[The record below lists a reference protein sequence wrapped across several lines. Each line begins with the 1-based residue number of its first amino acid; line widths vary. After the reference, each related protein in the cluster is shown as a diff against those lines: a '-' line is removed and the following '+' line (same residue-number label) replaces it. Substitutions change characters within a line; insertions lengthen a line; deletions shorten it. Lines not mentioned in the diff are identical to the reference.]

1 MEQVNQQQIVT
12 IDRGLFLVRYAA
24 AEDQARPPRVKLS
37 ADPGSNGNISFVLF
51 PDNHEPVLWQ
61 PETCLVVRALAASK
75 LAVQVLPMEKGGS
88 TAATVRIEPL
98 NQGKAAPQLA
108 PSPRRDQPALD
119 LGGFR
124 VLGHLTRRGDV
135 IVNSGEWLAGPTMPA
150 RIEGISIDWPGKP
163 ADLEIR
169 YAVKTAKPQPISG
182 RVVQLGGFAGTRG
195 KAMPLVGLTVEIGG
209 AAAGDFQISAEA
221 IFLGAPAMRVKGKRI
236 VLSGPTGREP
246 LVGLRVGVGTVRRI
260 EPPALKPASAKSE
273 RISRR
278 SGPTRNRVKPKRQVA
293 ARR

>member
-12 IDRGLFLVRYAA
+12 IDRGLFLVRYAT

-51 PDNHEPVLWQ
+51 PDHHEPVLWQ

-88 TAATVRIEPL
+88 TAAVVRIEPL
-98 NQGKAAPQLA
+98 NQGKAAPSL
-108 PSPRRDQPALD
+108 RRDQPALD
-119 LGGFR
+119 LGSFR

-135 IVNSGEWLAGPTMPA
+135 IVNSDEWLAGPTMPA

-169 YAVKTAKPQPISG
+169 YAVKTAKSQSISG
-182 RVVQLGGFAGTRG
+182 RIVQLGGFAGTRG
-195 KAMPLVGLTVEIGG
+195 KAMPLVGLTVEMGG
-209 AAAGDFQISAEA
+209 AAASDFQMSAEA
-221 IFLGAPAMRVKGKRI
+221 IFLGAPAMRVQGKRI

-246 LVGLRVGVGTVRRI
+246 LVGLRLGIGTVRRI
-260 EPPALKPASAKSE
+260 EPLARKRASAKSE
-273 RISRR
+273 RASRR
-278 SGPTRNRVKPKRQVA
+278 SDRARNRVKPKRQVA

>member
-51 PDNHEPVLWQ
+51 PDHHEPVLWQ

-88 TAATVRIEPL
+88 TAAVVRIEPL
-98 NQGKAAPQLA
+98 NQGKAAPSL
-108 PSPRRDQPALD
+108 RRDQPALD
-119 LGGFR
+119 LGSFR

-135 IVNSGEWLAGPTMPA
+135 IVNSDEWLAGPTMPA

-169 YAVKTAKPQPISG
+169 YAVKTAKSQSISG
-182 RVVQLGGFAGTRG
+182 RIVQLGGFAGTRG
-195 KAMPLVGLTVEIGG
+195 KAMPLVGLTVEMGG
-209 AAAGDFQISAEA
+209 AAASDFQMSAEA
-221 IFLGAPAMRVKGKRI
+221 IFLGAPAMRVQGKRI

-246 LVGLRVGVGTVRRI
+246 LVGLRLGIGTVRRI
-260 EPPALKPASAKSE
+260 EPLARKRASVKSE
-273 RISRR
+273 RASRR
-278 SGPTRNRVKPKRQVA
+278 SDRARNRVKPKRQVA